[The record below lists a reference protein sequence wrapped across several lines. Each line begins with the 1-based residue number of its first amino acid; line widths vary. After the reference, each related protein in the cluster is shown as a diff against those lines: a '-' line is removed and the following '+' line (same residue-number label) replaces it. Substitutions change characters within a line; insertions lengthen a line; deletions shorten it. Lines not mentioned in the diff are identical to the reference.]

1 MKKDTYETKKPNNVR
16 TTDKKK
22 PGLRKRILSIVLA
35 MAIAAGGLTVF
46 YNQSLVAEA
55 LFNSK
60 DAVVYSTFKVGT
72 TVENSVFF
80 IGTYIIH
87 KDALTDK
94 IYADAQASASESGQ
108 NTPYYKSELSDGQWF
123 DISNVDNGV
132 EGISS
137 KGVPVPE
144 TTIDPLYV
152 TYYAGSDGILRDAKS
167 MMPVNTFDIPDPYDL
182 SKLPEL
188 QSLWLQYTYSETAD
202 SISQEDFLKNRNS
215 RDSGNLRSDVY
226 YYQLL
231 STFFS
236 LDLRDAETNKC
247 DSQLI
252 ALNNLYISLK
262 EAGSDDEAEIV
273 YHLMDMIDSKRR
285 ALIMERLSELDTNL
299 LNTLYTLATG
309 SYYTPYG
316 NFKDSSSETE
326 TTEETPGYVTEL
338 QDSLQHDFTASQSP
352 LLQLP
357 WIQSWFSRLGI
368 VTGGNGWWTVLDT
381 AQSDRRK
388 RAEEA
393 NSENEDWVYDETPV
407 EMSFTADNSLL
418 SAIGDAMS
426 SCSESYTNYMSRC
439 LDDKDDVLGHAEYE
453 YASQVIEASGG
464 GALGGP
470 VTYLKHVTKIKDN
483 EVADAQGE
491 LDMLKNNLI
500 SICSSRYTAKVT
512 AGVNDEYE
520 SLSSVNARSSSL
532 DDQKSDL
539 EAERSMLQFLID
551 GVRMRDTAANALA
564 FVYERINWTEKLK
577 KQILED
583 DFKPYA
589 TSSVEAHLVWLR
601 EEAQRI
607 KDSDSSLKSDED
619 RLREKK
625 AELQAK
631 RDACL
636 DNNDLAGAAA
646 YDAMIAAVDNDL
658 NGAGGAGSN
667 GNLVNQLLDKAMD
680 KLADNSNADLS
691 GIANALAGMGA
702 DDALDTLA
710 EKAAASG
717 ASANTLKGIKDAK
730 NSGAGSTSMSADE
743 LLAQL
748 EALFGKS
755 LDEMDD
761 RELAIT
767 AATLSQL
774 AKSGIAPADELLSQ
788 LISRL
793 VKGNNKYMYDQYL
806 SSKTVEYVN
815 MRTLSLVT
823 SYRYFYDETKATATL
838 TKGSQVY
845 IFKRGSS
852 NMYNGSEESEPEEM
866 TDQAIYQGELYV
878 GETDTQ
884 RYFKC
889 NAEYLKNSE
898 YSLCLTQTMQTSV
911 SEFVQTLSEM
921 FAAS

>member
-1 MKKDTYETKKPNNVR
+1 MNKDKARTSKVNKDKKPVR
-16 TTDKKK
+16 
-22 PGLRKRILSIVLA
+22 PWKRVLSIVVA
-35 MAIAAGGLTVF
+35 VAIAAGGLTVF
-46 YNQSLVAEA
+46 FNRSLIAEA
-55 LFNSK
+55 LFNP
-60 DAVVYSTFKVGT
+60 DEAIIYSTFKTST
-72 TVENSVFF
+72 TVEDSVLF
-80 IGTYIIH
+80 IGTYIVH

-94 IYADAQASASESGQ
+94 IYEDAMASASDSGQ
-108 NTPYYKSELSDGQWF
+108 NSIYYKSELSDGQWF
-123 DISNVDNGV
+123 DVGDVDNGIK
-132 EGISS
+132 GISS
-137 KGVPVPE
+137 EGTPVPE
-144 TTIDPLYV
+144 ENIDPLYV
-152 TYYAGSDGILRDAKS
+152 TYYAGSDGILRDAKTLAGIN
-167 MMPVNTFDIPDPYDL
+167 PFDIPDPYDL

-188 QSLWLQYTYSETAD
+188 QSLWLQYTYSETAE

-215 RDSGNLRSDVY
+215 ADSGNLRSDVY

-236 LDLRDAETNKC
+236 LDLRDEETNKL
-247 DSQLI
+247 DEQLNG
-252 ALNNLYISLK
+252 LNNLYISLK
-262 EAGSDDEAEIV
+262 AAGSDDEAELV
-273 YHLMDMIDSKRR
+273 YHLMDMVDSKRR
-285 ALIMERLSELDTNL
+285 ALVMERLSELDTNL

-316 NFKDSSSETE
+316 NFKDSSVETE
-326 TTEETPGYVTEL
+326 TGETYDYITEL

-352 LLQLP
+352 LLQYP

-393 NSENEDWVYDETPV
+393 NAENDDWVYDETPL
-407 EMSFTADNSLL
+407 EMSFSADTSLL
-418 SAIGDAMS
+418 DAIGSAMS
-426 SCSESYTNYMSRC
+426 DCGDSYTKYMAKC

-453 YASQVIEASGG
+453 YAVQVIDASGG
-464 GALGGP
+464 GSLGGP
-470 VTYLKHVTKIKDN
+470 VTYLKHVIKIKDN
-483 EVADAQGE
+483 NVADAAGE
-491 LDMLKNNLI
+491 LDMLKSTLI
-500 SICSSRYTAKVT
+500 GTCSSRYTSKA
-512 AGVNDEYE
+512 ASGVNADYY
-520 SLSSVNARSSSL
+520 SLSSVNARSTSL
-532 DDQKSDL
+532 EDQKADL

-564 FVYERINWTEKLK
+564 FVYERIDWTEALK
-577 KQILED
+577 GQIADD
-583 DFKPYA
+583 DFKTYA

-607 KDSDSSLKSDED
+607 IDSDESLKSDAD
-619 RLREKK
+619 RLRDKK
-625 AELQAK
+625 ADLQAK
-631 RDACL
+631 RDGAL

-658 NGAGGAGSN
+658 NSAGGGAGSSDN
-667 GNLVNQLLDKAMD
+667 MADQLLDKAMD
-680 KLADNSNADLS
+680 KLADNANADLS
-691 GIANALAGMGA
+691 GIADALAGMGA
-702 DDALDTLA
+702 DDALKDLA

-717 ASANTLKGIKDAK
+717 ASADTLKGINDAM
-730 NSGAGSTSMSADE
+730 NAAGAGAGSGSISADE

-767 AATLSQL
+767 CATLSQL
-774 AKSGIAPADELLSQ
+774 AKSGISPAEELLAQ

-793 VKGNNKYMYDQYL
+793 LNGNNSYLYTQYG

-838 TKGSQVY
+838 TNGAKVY

-852 NMYNGSEESEPEEM
+852 NMYNGSEESEPEQL
-866 TDQAIYQGELYV
+866 TDPAVYQGEIMV
-878 GETDTQ
+878 GEEDTM

-889 NAEYLKNSE
+889 TAEYLKNSE
-898 YSLCLTQTMQTSV
+898 YSLCLTSTMQSIIAGYV
-911 SEFVQTLSEM
+911 ETLSEM